1 MKIGAETVG
10 NYTCFSRFFL
20 LKFIIL
26 FKKSRTSLKSVFFQ
40 GMSPTQFS
48 AFLKKRRAVN
58 NYKKKLRNKMS
69 TVSHVSTDHE
79 IYVNSCVRTI
89 ILSTDE
95 I

>member
-1 MKIGAETVG
+1 MTIFFAGEQKRRLKVKIGAETVG

-26 FKKSRTSLKSVFFQ
+26 FKKSKDDIKKRFFP

-58 NYKKKLRNKMS
+58 NFN
-69 TVSHVSTDHE
+69 
-79 IYVNSCVRTI
+79 
-89 ILSTDE
+89 
-95 I
+95 